1 MRSTIALTAVLLGGS
16 AAYGSATFGIADLAA
31 AQGDPAEL
39 LDPARVAQQICRA
52 VKKKT
57 ELFNPGYQI
66 AAAQAAAAGDGS
78 NSGPALYDNLGS
90 LTEPVTTRSPE
101 AQRYFDQGLRLAYAF
116 NHGEAVRAFRKAQA
130 VDPTCAMC
138 YWGEAYALGPNIN
151 VPMMPEAVAPAFAA
165 IARAMAL
172 RDGANERERMLI
184 TALDARYSADPAAD
198 RKALDVAYAD
208 AMTGVAAAYPDDD
221 QVQVLFADAL
231 MNLQPWD
238 YWEADKH
245 TPKGRTAEQV
255 AALEGVLRRNP
266 DHPGAIHLYI
276 HTVELSAPERAE
288 PYADRL
294 NGQMPGAGH
303 LVHMPAHIYY
313 RLGRYLD
320 SLKVNIAAV
329 EADEALFRA
338 SEQEV
343 PYRYIY
349 YPHNIHFVLVSARM
363 AGDRANTV
371 SAAEKLARSI
381 PNEIALEID
390 AVQAIQQAPYF
401 AHAQFSPPATVLALP
416 DPGAQLPFV
425 QGSWRY
431 ARAMAMI
438 EAGDLQGAVEER
450 QRLGE
455 LAGTS
460 DFSELAAW
468 LVPAKEVLTIAGL
481 VVDSQMARAA
491 GDHAKAE
498 AALREAAVL
507 QDALPYMEPPY
518 WYYPVR
524 QSLAAVL
531 LEAGQPEAA
540 MREFQA
546 SLHEAPNNAFALYG
560 LMLAQE
566 AADDAAGAKATRALF
581 DRAWAGGTELPQLAR
596 L

>member
-1 MRSTIALTAVLLGGS
+1 
-16 AAYGSATFGIADLAA
+16 
-31 AQGDPAEL
+31 
-39 LDPARVAQQICRA
+39 
-52 VKKKT
+52 
-57 ELFNPGYQI
+57 
-66 AAAQAAAAGDGS
+66 
-78 NSGPALYDNLGS
+78 
-90 LTEPVTTRSPE
+90 
-101 AQRYFDQGLRLAYAF
+101 
-116 NHGEAVRAFRKAQA
+116 
-130 VDPTCAMC
+130 
-138 YWGEAYALGPNIN
+138 
-151 VPMMPEAVAPAFAA
+151 
-165 IARAMAL
+165 
-172 RDGANERERMLI
+172 
-184 TALDARYSADPAAD
+184 
-198 RKALDVAYAD
+198 
-208 AMTGVAAAYPDDD
+208 
-221 QVQVLFADAL
+221 
-231 MNLQPWD
+231 
-238 YWEADKH
+238 
-245 TPKGRTAEQV
+245 
-255 AALEGVLRRNP
+255 
-266 DHPGAIHLYI
+266 
-276 HTVELSAPERAE
+276 
-288 PYADRL
+288 
-294 NGQMPGAGH
+294 MPGAGH

-329 EADEALFRA
+329 EADEALLRA

-363 AGDRANTV
+363 AGDRANAV

-438 EAGDLQGAVEER
+438 EAGDLQGAAEER
-450 QRLGE
+450 HQLGE

-468 LVPAKEVLTIAGL
+468 LVPAREVLTIAGL
-481 VVDSQMARAA
+481 VVDGQMARAA

-531 LEAGQPEAA
+531 LEAGRPEAA

-566 AADDAAGAKATRALF
+566 AAGDAAGAKATRALF